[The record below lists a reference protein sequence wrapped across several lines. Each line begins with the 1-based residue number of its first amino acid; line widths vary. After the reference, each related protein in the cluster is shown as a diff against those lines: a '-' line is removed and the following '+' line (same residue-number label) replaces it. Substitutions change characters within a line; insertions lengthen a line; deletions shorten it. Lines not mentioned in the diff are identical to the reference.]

1 MSSAK
6 LLAYRGREVTCAFQN
21 SQTALKNFSTGVFS
35 ALTTKRSTPD
45 FILVILT
52 LLLLTI
58 GLIMV
63 YSASAVWATYKFDD
77 SFFFAKRQLLF
88 AAVGVIAMFFLMNV
102 DYWTWRSWAKVLII
116 VCFILLIA
124 VLIPGIGMERNG
136 SRSWIG
142 VGAFS
147 IQPSEFM
154 KLAMIAFLAKFLS
167 ENQKKITSFKK
178 GLVPSLGL
186 VFTAFGIIMLQ
197 PDLGTGTVMV
207 GTCIVMIFVSGARI
221 SHFGWLGLL
230 GVAGFV
236 GLVISAPYR
245 IKRITSFLDPWEDPL
260 GSGFQIIQSL
270 YAIGP
275 GGLVGLGLGQS
286 RQKFFYLPEP
296 QTDFIFA
303 ILAEELGFIGGSLVL
318 LLFGLLLWRGVRI
331 ALGAPDLYGSFL
343 AIGIISM
350 VAIQVMINVGVVT
363 GLMPVTGIT
372 LPFLSYGGSSLT
384 LMLMAIGVLLNVSR
398 YSKY

>member
-1 MSSAK
+1 
-6 LLAYRGREVTCAFQN
+6 
-21 SQTALKNFSTGVFS
+21 LK
-35 ALTTKRSTPD
+35 KSTPD
-45 FILVILT
+45 FILILVTLT
-52 LLLLTI
+52 LLAI

-63 YSASAVWATYKFDD
+63 YSASAVWANYKFND

-88 AAVGVIAMFFLMNV
+88 AGLGFAAMFLMMNI
-102 DYWTWRSWAKVLII
+102 DYWSWRKWAKPILI
-116 VCFILLIA
+116 VCFILLLV

-147 IQPSEFM
+147 IQPSEFI
-154 KLAMIAFLAKFLS
+154 KLALIAFLAKFLS
-167 ENQKKITSFKK
+167 EKQRYITTVKK
-178 GLVPSLGL
+178 GLGPSLAL
-186 VFTAFGIIMLQ
+186 VFLAFGLIMLQ

-207 GTCIVMIFVSGARI
+207 GTCIVMLFIAGARI
-221 SHFGWLGLL
+221 FHFAVLGLIGL
-230 GVAGFV
+230 AGFV
-236 GLVISAPYR
+236 GLILSAPYR
-245 IKRITSFLDPWEDPL
+245 MARITSFLDPWKDPL
-260 GSGFQIIQSL
+260 NSGFQIIQSL

-275 GGLVGLGLGQS
+275 GGLFGLGLGES

-303 ILAEELGFIGGSLVL
+303 ILSEELGFIGGSLVI
-318 LLFGLLLWRGVRI
+318 LLFALLLWRGIKI

-343 AIGIISM
+343 AVGIISM
-350 VAIQVMINVGVVT
+350 IAIQVMINIGVVT

-384 LMLMAIGVLLNVSR
+384 IMLMAVGVLLNISR
-398 YSKY
+398 YARV

>member
-1 MSSAK
+1 MPLKKSNPDLILIIVTLS
-6 LLAYRGREVTCAFQN
+6 LLA
-21 SQTALKNFSTGVFS
+21 
-35 ALTTKRSTPD
+35 
-45 FILVILT
+45 
-52 LLLLTI
+52 I

-63 YSASAVWATYKFDD
+63 YSASAIWANYKFDD
-77 SFFFAKRQLLF
+77 SFYFAKRQLLF
-88 AAVGVIAMFFLMNV
+88 AGVGVIGMLFIMNV
-102 DYWTWRSWAKVLII
+102 DYWTWRNWAKLLLI
-116 VCFILLIA
+116 VCFALLVL

-147 IQPSEFM
+147 IQPSEFI

-167 ENQKKITSFKK
+167 ENQKYITTIKK
-178 GLVPSLGL
+178 GLAPSLAL
-186 VFTAFGIIMLQ
+186 VFLAFGMIMLQ
-197 PDLGTGTVMV
+197 PDLGTGTVML
-207 GTCIVMIFVSGARI
+207 GTCIIMIFISGARI
-221 SHFGWLGLL
+221 AHFVVLGLM

-236 GLVISAPYR
+236 ALILSAPYR
-245 IKRITSFLDPWEDPL
+245 MDRITSFMDPWKDPL
-260 GSGFQIIQSL
+260 GTGFQIIQSL

-275 GGLVGLGLGQS
+275 GGLFGLGLGQS

-303 ILAEELGFIGGSLVL
+303 ILAEELGFIGGTLVL
-318 LLFGLLLWRGVRI
+318 LLFALLLWRGIRI

-343 AIGIISM
+343 AVGIISM
-350 VAIQVMINVGVVT
+350 IAIQVMINIGVVT

-384 LMLMAIGVLLNVSR
+384 LMLFAVGVLLNISR
-398 YSKY
+398 YSRI

>member
-1 MSSAK
+1 MP
-6 LLAYRGREVTCAFQN
+6 
-21 SQTALKNFSTGVFS
+21 
-35 ALTTKRSTPD
+35 TKRSTPD
-45 FILVILT
+45 FILLIVTFT
-52 LLLLTI
+52 LLAL

-63 YSASAVWATYKFDD
+63 YSASAVWADYKFQD
-77 SFFFAKRQLLF
+77 SFYFAKRQMLF
-88 AAVGVIAMFFLMNV
+88 AGVGVVAMLFVMNI
-102 DYWTWRSWAKVLII
+102 DYWTWRKFAKVIMII
-116 VCFILLIA
+116 CFVLLIV
-124 VLIPGIGMERNG
+124 VLIPGIGTERNG

-154 KLAMIAFLAKFLS
+154 KLAMIAFLSKYLS
-167 ENQKKITSFKK
+167 ENQKNITSLRK
-178 GLVPSLGL
+178 GLFPSLGL
-186 VFTAFGIIMLQ
+186 VFLAFGMIMLQ

-221 SHFGWLGLL
+221 LHFVGLGVIGLL
-230 GVAGFV
+230 GFVA
-236 GLVISAPYR
+236 LVVSAPYR
-245 IKRITSFLDPWEDPL
+245 IQRITSFLDPWSDAQ

-275 GGLVGLGLGQS
+275 GGLFGLGLGQS

-303 ILAEELGFIGGSLVL
+303 ILAEELGFIGGSFIL
-318 LLFGLLLWRGVRI
+318 LLFALLLWRGIRI
-331 ALGAPDLYGSFL
+331 ALGAPDLFGSFL
-343 AIGIISM
+343 AVGIIAM
-350 VAIQVMINVGVVT
+350 IAIQVMINIGVVT

-384 LMLMAIGVLLNVSR
+384 LMLLAIGVLLNISRHSR
-398 YSKY
+398 Y